1 MDEAQVLPSE
11 TLILSSRV
19 CGFLKQE
26 RDKMN
31 QGSGG
36 LFMEALGHG

>member
-1 MDEAQVLPSE
+1 MDKAEVLPSE

-26 RDKMN
+26 RDEKN

-36 LFMEALGHG
+36 LFMEAFGHG